1 MSADKVY
8 SVVQVDVF
16 AARPFGGNPLA
27 VFLDGRG
34 LDDETMQQVALEM
47 NLSEITFVLPPDDPA
62 HAAKVR
68 IFTPRAELQFA
79 GHPTVG
85 TAWVL
90 ASRGLLSEGAR
101 TATLELGIGPVQV
114 ELVGDDPATP
124 DFIWMTQ
131 GEPHFGDPVEDR
143 DEVASAL
150 SLEPAD
156 LDPNYPAQ
164 AVSTGNWFLMV
175 PVRDTAAVDR
185 VSPNPMLA
193 ERLLNEIEDNAHGF
207 FVFTP
212 IGEGRVYSRMIAV
225 IGGRVWEDPATGSAS
240 GPLGAYVVQHGMVS
254 VEVARTGIVSE
265 QGTAM
270 GRQSFVHIA
279 VETQDGEPGAV
290 RVGGAVVPVF
300 ESQLKLLSH

>member
-1 MSADKVY
+1 MTSERIFD
-8 SVVQVDVF
+8 VVQVDVF
-16 AARPFGGNPLA
+16 AARQFGGNPLA

-34 LDDETMQQVALEM
+34 LDDEEMQQIALEM

-62 HAAKVR
+62 NAAKVR

-90 ASRGLLSEGAR
+90 ASRGMLPEGAKL
-101 TATLELGIGPVQV
+101 ATLELGIGPVDV
-114 ELVGDDPATP
+114 ELMGEDPASP
-124 DFIWMTQ
+124 EFIWMTQ
-131 GEPHFGDPVEDR
+131 GRPQYGEQVDDPEAI
-143 DEVASAL
+143 ASAL
-150 SLEPAD
+150 SLEPSD
-156 LDPNYPAQ
+156 LDPDHPVQ

-175 PVRDTAAVDR
+175 PVRNRKVVDR
-185 VSPNPMLA
+185 VSPHPSLA
-193 ERLLNEIEDNAHGF
+193 ERLMKDIEGDAHGF

-212 IGEGRVYSRMIAV
+212 DEDGRVYSRMIAV

-240 GPLGAYVVQHGMVS
+240 GPLGAYLVHHKMVS
-254 VEVARTGIVSE
+254 PEVARSGMVSE

-270 GRQSFVHIA
+270 GRQSFVHITVDA
-279 VETQDGEPGAV
+279 DAV

-300 ESQLKLLSH
+300 ESQLKLLSP